1 MDIKIMARG
10 VAYIAVALA
19 GGLLGAAIAL
29 NDRQYPTAEAA
40 RTEPSP
46 ATAALDAELAHCQ
59 AIGPEAANG
68 GACKAIWEAN
78 RRRSFESGKLYRDR
92 VTDAVP
98 ATPDLKEPASPL
110 ARELPTSAP
119 QSPSTPN
126 SNAPQPPGDIAGHP
140 K

>member
-1 MDIKIMARG
+1 MDIKTIARG
-10 VAYIAVALA
+10 VAYLALA
-19 GGLLGAAIAL
+19 GALLGGAIAL
-29 NDRQYPTAEAA
+29 

-46 ATAALDAELAHCQ
+46 TTTALDAELPHCQ
-59 AIGPEAANG
+59 AIGPEAADD
-68 GACKAIWEAN
+68 GACKAVWETN

-92 VTDAVP
+92 VTDTVP
-98 ATPDLKEPASPL
+98 AAPDLKEPASPL
-110 ARELPTSAP
+110 ARASPKSAP

>member
-1 MDIKIMARG
+1 MDIKIVARG
-10 VAYIAVALA
+10 VAYLALA
-19 GGLLGAAIAL
+19 GALLAAANAL
-29 NDRQYPTAEAA
+29 TDRQYPTAEAS

-46 ATAALDAELAHCQ
+46 LASAFDPELTNCQ
-59 AIGPEAANG
+59 AVGAEAAD
-68 GACKAIWEAN
+68 GAVCRAVGEAN
-78 RRRSFESGKLYRDR
+78 RRRFFEPRKLYRDR

-98 ATPDLKEPASPL
+98 AAPDLKEPASPL
-110 ARELPTSAP
+110 AKELPTSAP

>member
-1 MDIKIMARG
+1 MDIKIIARDI
-10 VAYIAVALA
+10 AYLALA
-19 GGLLGAAIAL
+19 GALLAVAIAL
-29 NDRQYPTAEAA
+29 SSRQYPTAEAS

-46 ATAALDAELAHCQ
+46 LASAFDPELTNCQ
-59 AIGPEAANG
+59 TVGAEAAD
-68 GACKAIWEAN
+68 GAVCKAVGEAN
-78 RRRSFESGKLYRDR
+78 RRRFFEPRKLYQDR

-98 ATPDLKEPASPL
+98 ATPDVTVPAPPW

>member
-1 MDIKIMARG
+1 MDIKIIARDI
-10 VAYIAVALA
+10 AYLALA
-19 GGLLGAAIAL
+19 GALLAAA
-29 NDRQYPTAEAA
+29 TAEAS

-46 ATAALDAELAHCQ
+46 ATAALDAELSHCQ
-59 AIGPEAANG
+59 TISPEAAAD
-68 GACKAIWEAN
+68 GACKAVWEAN

-92 VTDAVP
+92 VTYPVR
-98 ATPDLKEPASPL
+98 ATPDVDEPASPL
-110 ARELPTSAP
+110 AKELPTSAP